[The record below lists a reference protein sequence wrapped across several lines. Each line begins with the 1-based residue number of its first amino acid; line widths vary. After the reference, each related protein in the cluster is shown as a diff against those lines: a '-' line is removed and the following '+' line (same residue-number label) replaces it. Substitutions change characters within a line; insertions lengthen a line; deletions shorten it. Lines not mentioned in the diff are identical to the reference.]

1 MAWHAWHAHGAG
13 LSAPRGDKEKKQR
26 ERNAGPGGG
35 SCADK
40 ITVLLIFTTLTRTAE
55 CRYSCFR
62 HRHRLLRKRN
72 SYRARIMIIIH
83 EPLRGGGS
91 AAAAEED
98 REEARWALDISCD
111 GRASEDEDAQVE
123 RRAESSLP
131 I

>member
-1 MAWHAWHAHGAG
+1 M
-13 LSAPRGDKEKKQR
+13 SAPRGDKEKKQR

-55 CRYSCFR
+55 CRYSCF
-62 HRHRLLRKRN
+62 RHRLLRKRN